1 MFKVLSN
8 DLGDVYVEPE
18 VVETIT
24 GMATVD
30 CYGLVG
36 MVPKNFTSG
45 IVSVLGVD
53 SLRKGVKVQQS
64 EEGSIIDVY
73 VIMAYGTKI
82 HEIAHNVMDKV
93 VYVLTTE
100 AGLRVAKVNV
110 NVMGIK
116 YVP

>member
-1 MFKVLSN
+1 MFKILSN
-8 DLGDVYVEPE
+8 DLGDVYVDPE
-18 VVETIT
+18 VVETIA
-24 GMATVD
+24 GMAAVS

-53 SLRKGVKVQQS
+53 SLRKGVKFQYS
-64 EEGSIIDVY
+64 EEGSVIDVY

-82 HEIAHNVMDKV
+82 QEIAHNVMDKV
-93 VYVLTTE
+93 IYVLNSE
-100 AGLRVAKVNV
+100 AGLQVAKVNV